1 MAKAKNKILMISK
14 DKVTEKKGMEVL
26 MLVHKRM
33 YETENEAQIF
43 IIHIVSF
50 YTQSSCNA

>member
-1 MAKAKNKILMISK
+1 MISK
-14 DKVTEKKGMEVL
+14 DNVTEKKGMEVL

-33 YETENEAQIF
+33 YETDQIF